1 MAGVEEVDIVEE
13 AVTMASV
20 EQADTEGGAGSVRE
34 PDTQVDSLF
43 AEKED
48 SHDIEFDFELREPE
62 RPVSAALPLALV
74 LGLPFVF
81 LPALAASLAAFLNAT
96 SAHFLRAASCLFL
109 CC

>member
-1 MAGVEEVDIVEE
+1 MEE

-34 PDTQVDSLF
+34 PDTQDDTQF

-62 RPVSAALPLALV
+62 QLVSAALPLALV

-81 LPALAASLAAFLNAT
+81 LSALVTSLAAFLNAT
-96 SAHFLRAASCLFL
+96 SVRFLRAVSCLFI